1 MKRLLTLSLVI
12 TLFLGC
18 GSINSPINTT
28 PLNTQNFKEY
38 VFDYDTVFEYK
49 KHEPAVIYF
58 YSPRV
63 KNCEKQTPEV
73 EQIASVYANAIH
85 FYSVNYE
92 ENIKIAEAFKI
103 KKLPAFVFVPLN
115 PNIQTISGAV
125 LSYHDL
131 EKAFDEI
138 FGINK

>member
-1 MKRLLTLSLVI
+1 MKRLLTLALVI
-12 TLFLGC
+12 TVIWSC
-18 GSINSPINTT
+18 GSSNYPTNMT
-28 PLNTQNFKEY
+28 PLDTLNFKEY
-38 VFDYDTVFEYK
+38 VFDTDEEFEYK
-49 KHEPAVIYF
+49 KTEPAVIYF

-63 KNCEKQTPEV
+63 KNCEKQTPEA
-73 EQIASVYANAIH
+73 EHIAGVYSREIN
-85 FYSVNYE
+85 FYCVNYE
-92 ENIKIAEAFKI
+92 ENLKIANAFNI

-115 PNIQTISGAV
+115 PNIQTVSGAV

>member
-1 MKRLLTLSLVI
+1 MKRLLLLLLLI
-12 TLFLGC
+12 TLFLSC
-18 GSINSPINTT
+18 GVNLDPRNMTALDS
-28 PLNTQNFKEY
+28 LNFKEY
-38 VFDYDTVFEYK
+38 VFDIDTVFEYK
-49 KHEPAVIYF
+49 KLEPSVIYF

-73 EQIASVYANAIH
+73 EYIAGVYSREIH
-85 FYSVNYE
+85 FYCVNYE
-92 ENIKIAEAFKI
+92 ENIKIAEAFNI

-115 PNIQTISGAV
+115 PNIQTVSGAV

-131 EKAFDEI
+131 EKAFDDI

>member
-1 MKRLLTLSLVI
+1 MKQLLSLILVI
-12 TLFLGC
+12 TVFMSC
-18 GSINSPINTT
+18 GVSYYPTNLT
-28 PLNTQNFKEY
+28 PLDSLNFKEY
-38 VFDYDTVFEYK
+38 VFDTDTVFEYK
-49 KHEPAVIYF
+49 KKEPAVIYF

-73 EQIASVYANAIH
+73 EQIAGVYSREIH

-115 PNIQTISGAV
+115 PNIQTVSGAV

-131 EKAFDEI
+131 ENAFDEI